1 MTAKNSK
8 TNKSAR
14 KSTYSPEA
22 AKAKRD
28 AKRERKCAILSLEY
42 KRNQALREMAFAV
55 MNGDL
60 SPEDITEMGMACRNE
75 IADLDADII
84 KLEAVQPGGPRGFVT
99 QGNQLLA
106 TFEIGGGILSAVINS
121 NVNDAGF
128 YSWTVSYDED
138 AVAGQHENF
147 GTAIAVCRK
156 TLNGMKAIVA
166 KNAS

>member
-8 TNKSAR
+8 TTKATR

-75 IADLDADII
+75 IADLDTDII
-84 KLEAVQPGGPRGFVT
+84 KLEAVLPGGPRGFVT

-106 TFEIGGGILSAVINS
+106 TFEIGGEILSAVIES
-121 NVNDAGF
+121 NVDDAGF
-128 YSWTVSYDED
+128 YRWTVSYDD
-138 AVAGQHENF
+138 NTVTGQHENF

-156 TLNGMKAIVA
+156 TFNSMKAIA
-166 KNAS
+166 IKNAS